1 MIRGACAAFPDVNT
15 SQQLVSVAG
24 GTQPRWSPNGAEL
37 FYLAEDGRM
46 MAAPASPLFL
56 GDYFRGDAT
65 VNGRTYDVAP
75 DGRFLMLTGSVW
87 SNQEVRMLLDWWGR
101 ADQE

>member
-1 MIRGACAAFPDVNT
+1 
-15 SQQLVSVAG
+15 
-24 GTQPRWSPNGAEL
+24 
-37 FYLAEDGRM
+37 M

-75 DGRFLMLTGSVW
+75 DGRFLMLTGSVG